1 MSTVN
6 TNQNINYYTG
16 NTSTNAGGTAQKGS
30 GSNNLTQ
37 SDFLNLLVAQMQ
49 YQDPTNPES
58 DTDLASQ
65 MAQFSS
71 VTAINNLSTTSQMS
85 EGAALIGATVTTS
98 ATDSSG
104 NAING
109 QVTSVTVSS
118 GSVSVEVNG
127 QSVPFSDITGV
138 TPTSYSS
145 S

>member
-16 NTSTNAGGTAQKGS
+16 NTSTNAGGTALTGS